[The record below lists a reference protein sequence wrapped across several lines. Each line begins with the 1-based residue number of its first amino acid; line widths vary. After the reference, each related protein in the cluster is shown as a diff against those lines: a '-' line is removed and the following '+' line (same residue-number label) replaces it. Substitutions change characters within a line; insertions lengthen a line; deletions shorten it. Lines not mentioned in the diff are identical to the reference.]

1 MLTNLA
7 AAAWSHGPAGWG
19 GGWGPHMYGHGGG
32 PGWWLIFPIG
42 FLLFLFGILAVA
54 TLWVVRRTAPPQP
67 RQRPYESEP
76 PTDTR

>member
-7 AAAWSHGPAGWG
+7 AAACSQSSSGW
-19 GGWGPHMYGHGGG
+19 GGWGPHVYAHGGG

-54 TLWVVRRTAPPQP
+54 TLWVVRRTAPPDP
-67 RQRPYESEP
+67 GQRPYDTSEP
-76 PTDTR
+76 PTDTA